1 MGASRSAPRAMRIR
15 FLPAL
20 ILVFFWIC
28 CGGGENTTTTT
39 TPTPTPTSPPP
50 PPPGGG
56 TSNNGGN
63 LTTPQVI
70 AVANGQATSG
80 IDILVPNTASTIN
93 VKMLGVN
100 SPGATTIS
108 ASNIGG
114 AIARGTTATILLFG
128 SGLNGTETLAIS
140 GPNDISITGEK
151 SVKATDGTPGI
162 QFDVTV
168 GGDAAVGART
178 VSVKQGNNASA
189 FVGGIEVF

>member
-1 MGASRSAPRAMRIR
+1 MRIR
-15 FLPAL
+15 VLAALFLA
-20 ILVFFWIC
+20 VSWIG
-28 CGGGENTTTTT
+28 CGGGENSTTTTN
-39 TPTPTPTSPPP
+39 PTPPPTSPTP

-70 AVANGQATSG
+70 TVANGQATSG
-80 IDILVPNTASTIN
+80 VDILVPNTASSIN
-93 VKMLGVN
+93 IKMLGVN
-100 SPGATTIS
+100 SPSATTIS

-128 SGLNGTETLAIS
+128 SGLSGNETVSIS

-162 QFDVTV
+162 QFDITV

-178 VSVKQGNNASA
+178 VSVKQNSNASA

>member
-1 MGASRSAPRAMRIR
+1 MRIR

-20 ILVFFWIC
+20 FLVFFWIG

-39 TPTPTPTSPPP
+39 APTPAPPPTTPT
-50 PPPGGG
+50 PPPGG
-56 TSNNGGN
+56 TSNSGGN

-70 AVANGQATSG
+70 TVAAGQATSG

-100 SPGATTIS
+100 SPSATTIS

-114 AIARGTTATILLFG
+114 AVARGTTATILLFG
-128 SGLNGTETLAIS
+128 TGLSGAQTVSIS
-140 GPNDISITGEK
+140 GPNDITISGEQ

-168 GGDAAVGART
+168 GSDASVGART
-178 VSVKQGNNASA
+178 VSVKQNNNASA
-189 FVGGIEVF
+189 FVGGLEVF

>member
-1 MGASRSAPRAMRIR
+1 MRIR

-20 ILVFFWIC
+20 FLVLCWIG

-39 TPTPTPTSPPP
+39 NPTPAPAPTPPP
-50 PPPGGG
+50 TGGG
-56 TSNNGGN
+56 SNSGGN

-80 IDILVPNTASTIN
+80 IDIVVPNTASNIN

-114 AIARGTTATILLFG
+114 AVARGTTATILLFG
-128 SGLNGTETLAIS
+128 SGLSGTDTLSIS

-162 QFDVTV
+162 QFDITV

-178 VSVKQGNNASA
+178 VSVKQGSNASA